1 MNFDYFISQLSKIQD
16 VLVDGV
22 QSHAKVEPAART
34 EFMKTF
40 DFSSISPKLA
50 SVMILIYPKNGK
62 AHFALIVRAAYD
74 GAHSSQVAFPG
85 GKVEAIDIDYWQTAL
100 RETEEEV
107 GVKALEVS
115 FLKEMTAL
123 YVPPSNFMVFPFI
136 GFVNKEVQFI
146 PDPIEVADII
156 EVDLLEF
163 LSNISAKKKL
173 ISASYMTDIEVYG
186 FEFNDFFVWG
196 ATAMIMQEFKDL
208 FNKVL

>member
-1 MNFDYFISQLSKIQD
+1 MNFDYFVSQLSKIQD
-16 VLVDGV
+16 ILVDGV
-22 QSHAKVEPAART
+22 HSHAKVEPAART

-50 SVMILIYPKNGK
+50 SVMILIYPKNSK

-85 GKVEAIDIDYWQTAL
+85 GKVENSDADYWQTAL

-107 GVKALEVS
+107 GVKAS
-115 FLKEMTAL
+115 DIAFLKEMTAL
-123 YVPPSNFMVFPFI
+123 YVPPSNFMVYPFI
-136 GFVNKEVQFI
+136 GFAHTEVQFI
-146 PDPIEVADII
+146 PDPKEVADII

-163 LSNISAKKKL
+163 LSNNNAKKKV
-173 ISASYMTDIEVYG
+173 ISSSYMTDIEVDG
-186 FEFNDFFVWG
+186 FEINNFFVWG
-196 ATAMIMQEFKDL
+196 ATAMMMQEFKDL